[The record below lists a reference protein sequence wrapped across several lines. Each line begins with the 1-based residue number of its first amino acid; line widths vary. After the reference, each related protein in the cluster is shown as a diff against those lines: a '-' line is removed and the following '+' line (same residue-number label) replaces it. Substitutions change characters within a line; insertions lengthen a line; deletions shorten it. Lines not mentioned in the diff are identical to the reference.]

1 MSDQQPTPGSG
12 PHPVAAEPVPTPVG
26 SAPPVMTVTAPVAPP
41 VPAPASHRSRGP
53 GIVGTVLIA
62 AVVAAVV
69 GAFAGLAGYAV
80 GRAVDANAES
90 SVTDNAG
97 TTALA
102 PAAPSAP
109 MVEGSIGAI
118 ATSTLPSVVSILAE
132 GDVESGSGSGFVIR
146 PNGYILTNNHV
157 VDLAADGGELTV
169 VFSDGERAKGTVV
182 GTNPSYDLAVVKV
195 DRRGLP
201 TVPIGDSSQ
210 VRVGD
215 VAIAIGAPLG
225 LDGTVTSGIVSA
237 LDRPVIAGDSREDAS
252 YINAIQT
259 DAAINPGNSGG
270 PLLNS
275 AGAVIGVNSAI
286 ATLAIGGEAGSIGL
300 GFSIPSNSAKR
311 IADELIATGR
321 SRTPLLGV
329 SLDNAFTDNGA
340 RVSDVTNGSAADD
353 ANLESGDIIVR
364 IDERSINDATE
375 LVVAIRS
382 YAPGDEIEIG
392 YERDGQE
399 RTTTL
404 VLGDDSSAG

>member
-1 MSDQQPTPGSG
+1 
-12 PHPVAAEPVPTPVG
+12 V
-26 SAPPVMTVTAPVAPP
+26 
-41 VPAPASHRSRGP
+41 
-53 GIVGTVLIA
+53 VGTVLIA
-62 AVVAAVV
+62 TVVAAIV

-80 GRAVDANAES
+80 GRAVD
-90 SVTDNAG
+90 DNAQQSQTSTGG

-102 PAAPSAP
+102 PVVPAAPL
-109 MVEGSIGAI
+109 VEGSIGQI
-118 ATSTLPSVVSILAE
+118 AAATLPAVVSILAE
-132 GDVESGSGSGFVIR
+132 GNTQSGSGSGFVIR

-157 VDLAADGGELTV
+157 VDLASGNGKLTV
-169 VFSDGERAKGTVV
+169 VFNDGERAEGTVV

-201 TVPIGDSSQ
+201 TVPLGDSAQ

-225 LDGTVTSGIVSA
+225 LDGTVTAGIVSA
-237 LDRPVIAGDSREDAS
+237 LDRPVIAGDSQEDAS

-275 AGAVIGVNSAI
+275 SGAVIGVNSAI

-311 IADELIATGR
+311 IADEIIATGS

-329 SLDNAFTDNGA
+329 QLDNAYTDDGA
-340 RVSDVTNGSAADD
+340 RVSNITNGSAADKAD
-353 ANLESGDIIVR
+353 LKSGDVIVR
-364 IDERSINDATE
+364 IDDRSINDATE

-382 YAPGDEIEIG
+382 YAPGDTIEIG
-392 YERDGQE
+392 YQRDGQD

-404 VLGDDSSAG
+404 VLGDDSSGN

>member
-1 MSDQQPTPGSG
+1 MSDQQPTLGAG
-12 PHPVAAEPVPTPVG
+12 PYSAPAEPTPPRYAPAPAPAPVAAP
-26 SAPPVMTVTAPVAPP
+26 SR
-41 VPAPASHRSRGP
+41 HRRRGL
-53 GIVGTVLIA
+53 GILGTVLVA

-69 GAFAGLAGYAV
+69 GSFAGLAGYAV
-80 GRAVDANAES
+80 GRAVDSNADTS
-90 SVTDNAG
+90 ATGTG
-97 TTALA
+97 TTTPQA
-102 PAAPSAP
+102 PVAPSAP
-109 MVEGSIGAI
+109 MVEGSIGQI
-118 ATSTLPSVVSILAE
+118 AASTLPSVVSILAE

-201 TVPIGDSSQ
+201 TVPLGDSSQ

-225 LDGTVTSGIVSA
+225 LEGTVTSGIVSA
-237 LDRPVIAGDSREDAS
+237 LDRPVIAGESQEDAS

-275 AGAVIGVNSAI
+275 AGSVIGVNSAI
-286 ATLAIGGEAGSIGL
+286 ATLAVGGEAGSIGL

-311 IADELIATGR
+311 IADELIATGS

-340 RVSDVTNGSAADD
+340 RVSNVTNGSAADD
-353 ANLESGDIIVR
+353 AQLEAGDVIVR
-364 IDERSINDATE
+364 IDDRSINDATE

-392 YERDGQE
+392 YQRDGQD

-404 VLGDDSSAG
+404 VLGDDSSSS

>member
-1 MSDQQPTPGSG
+1 MSDQQPTLGAG
-12 PHPVAAEPVPTPVG
+12 PYPAATEPAAPPVAPAPAPAPVAAP
-26 SAPPVMTVTAPVAPP
+26 S
-41 VPAPASHRSRGP
+41 SHRRRGP

-80 GRAVDANAES
+80 GRAVDSNAQA
-90 SVTDNAG
+90 SVTDTVG
-97 TTALA
+97 TTPLA
-102 PAAPSAP
+102 PAVPAAP

-118 ATSTLPSVVSILAE
+118 AASTLPSVVSILAE
-132 GDVESGSGSGFVIR
+132 GSDESGSGSGFVIR

-157 VDLAADGGELTV
+157 VDLAGTGGKLTV
-169 VFSDGERAKGTVV
+169 VFSDGERAEGTVV

-201 TVPIGDSSQ
+201 TVPLGDSSQ

-237 LDRPVIAGDSREDAS
+237 LDRPVIAGDSQEDAS

-275 AGAVIGVNSAI
+275 AGSVIGVNSAI

-311 IADELIATGR
+311 IADELIATGS

-353 ANLESGDIIVR
+353 ADLQSGDVIVR

-382 YAPGDEIEIG
+382 YAPGDEIEVG
-392 YERDGQE
+392 YERDGQD

-404 VLGDDSSAG
+404 VLGDDSSAN

>member
-1 MSDQQPTPGSG
+1 
-12 PHPVAAEPVPTPVG
+12 
-26 SAPPVMTVTAPVAPP
+26 
-41 VPAPASHRSRGP
+41 
-53 GIVGTVLIA
+53 VGTVLIA
-62 AVVAAVV
+62 ALVAAVV

-80 GRAVDANAES
+80 GRAVDASSES
-90 SVTDNAG
+90 QTV
-97 TTALA
+97 
-102 PAAPSAP
+102 PAATVTSSELSPAGPASP
-109 MVEGSIGAI
+109 LVDGSIAGI
-118 ATSTLPSVVSILAE
+118 AAATLPGVVSILAE
-132 GDVESGSGSGFVIR
+132 GDNDSGSGSGFVIR

-169 VFSDGERAKGTVV
+169 VFNDGERAKGTIV
-182 GTNPSYDLAVVKV
+182 GTNASYDLAVVKV

-201 TVPIGDSSQ
+201 TVPLGDSAL

-237 LDRPVIAGDSREDAS
+237 LDRPVIAGESQADAS

-270 PLLNS
+270 PLLN
-275 AGAVIGVNSAI
+275 ADGAVIGVNSAI
-286 ATLAIGGEAGSIGL
+286 ATLAIGGEAGNIGL

-329 SLDNAFTDNGA
+329 QLDNEFADNGA
-340 RVSDVTNGSAADD
+340 RVSSVTSGSAADD
-353 ANLESGDIIVR
+353 SGLESGDVIVR
-364 IDERSINDATE
+364 IDDRSINDATE

-382 YAPGDEIEIG
+382 YAPGDTVDIR
-392 YERDGQE
+392 YERGGQE

-404 VLGDDSSAG
+404 VLGDDSSDS